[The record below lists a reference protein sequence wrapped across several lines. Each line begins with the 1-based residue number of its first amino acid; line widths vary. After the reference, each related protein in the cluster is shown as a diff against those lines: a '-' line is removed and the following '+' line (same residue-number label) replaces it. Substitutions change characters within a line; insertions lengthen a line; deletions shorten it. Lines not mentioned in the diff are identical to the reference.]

1 MILDDSN
8 RQKIQSNDK
17 HPKER
22 GKNKSHDTSETIQH
36 CSGIYI
42 NISQFKLINYMYS
55 LKQSTLF
62 GMEYVWN
69 SKENALKRKP
79 LEEDLT

>member
-1 MILDDSN
+1 
-8 RQKIQSNDK
+8 
-17 HPKER
+17 
-22 GKNKSHDTSETIQH
+22 
-36 CSGIYI
+36 
-42 NISQFKLINYMYS
+42 MYS

-69 SKENALKRKP
+69 SEENALKRKP